1 MSTTDL
7 DVVGRESLSFTV
19 RGPWAHFRRV
29 DATTEKL
36 TYRVMPRTTV
46 AGLLAAVLGEP
57 RDSYYDTFAKETS
70 AIAITPECELQT
82 QSIPQLT
89 LPTKGGNIKTADGV
103 SGKTVVDPEVIAKE
117 RKRRTFEYVVDAAYR
132 IDLVLDDTETFERV
146 AEFLE
151 SGRSTY
157 TPSLGKT
164 ECLADITDV
173 TRSTVGD
180 DGDPEDVDSTVP
192 EEHVV
197 PTPGEPLR
205 MERTPAY
212 MEADAGG
219 RKTTGFVSY
228 AFAPADQTLTA
239 PSAPVR
245 SVNGRSVCF
254 L

>member
-1 MSTTDL
+1 MSTTDI
-7 DVVGRESLSFTV
+7 DVVGRDALSFTV

-57 RDSYYDTFAKETS
+57 RDSYYDTFGKDRS
-70 AIAITPECELQT
+70 AIAISPECELQT

-89 LPTKGGNIKTADGV
+89 LPTKAGNIMTADGV
-103 SGKTVVDPEVIAKE
+103 SGKTVVDPEVIAEE
-117 RKRRTFEYVVDAAYR
+117 RKRRTFEYVVDPAYR
-132 IDLVLDDTETFERV
+132 IDLVLNDTETFERL

-164 ECLADITDV
+164 ECLADITNV
-173 TRSTVGD
+173 TRPTVD
-180 DGDPEDVDSTVP
+180 DGGDPTNVNSVVP

-197 PTPGEPLR
+197 PSPGEPLR

-212 MEADAGG
+212 MKADGGG
-219 RKTTGFVSY
+219 RKTTAFLSY
-228 AFAPADQTLTA
+228 AYAPVDQTLTA

-245 SVNGRSVCF
+245 SVDDRSVCF
-254 L
+254 V

>member
-7 DVVGRESLSFTV
+7 DVVGQEALSFTV

-57 RDSYYDTFAKETS
+57 RDSYYGTFAKNSS
-70 AIAITPECELQT
+70 AIAISPECELQT

-89 LPTKGGNIKTADGV
+89 LPTKGGNIMTADGV
-103 SGKTVVDPEVIAKE
+103 SGKTVVDPDTIAEE
-117 RKRRTFEYVVDAAYR
+117 RKRRTFEYVVDPAYR
-132 IDLVLDDTETFERV
+132 IDLVLDDTETFERL
-146 AEFLE
+146 ADFLQ

-164 ECLADITDV
+164 ECLADISDV
-173 TRSTVGD
+173 TRTVVGE
-180 DGDPEDVDSTVP
+180 DGDSEEVDSTVP
-192 EEHVV
+192 EEYVV

-212 MEADAGG
+212 MVADDGG

-228 AFAPADQTLTA
+228 AFAPGDQTLAA

-245 SVNGRSVCF
+245 SVGERSVCF
-254 L
+254 V